1 MDMDMA
7 DLLTAVAE
15 TITAA
20 PDPDAPSDYLHQR
33 AHIVADAA
41 RSVAEGEHPADV
53 LSDMER
59 RLDTAR
65 RPASSD
71 LMVWA
76 PARVGA

>member
-7 DLLTAVAE
+7 DLMEAIAE

-20 PDPDAPSDYLHQR
+20 PSADAPADYLHR
-33 AHIVADAA
+33 RSLIVADAA
-41 RSVAEGEHPADV
+41 RSVADGEHPADA
-53 LSDMER
+53 LAELER
-59 RLDTAR
+59 RLDIAQ

-76 PARVGA
+76 PAGVC

>member
-33 AHIVADAA
+33 SMIVADVLRA
-41 RSVAEGEHPADV
+41 VADGAHPADA
-53 LSDMER
+53 LDDLER

-76 PARVGA
+76 PARVTA